1 MSVSGDWFF
10 GMNQSTKY
18 FIWKQE
24 EINWKIFLISVPGSA
39 DFAYEIQVLQLEK
52 QMVKIL
58 IENMTLK
65 RNVLQKNIRNLTSI
79 LQCHKADLVKA
90 IVHPLN

>member
-39 DFAYEIQVLQLEK
+39 DFAYEIQVL
-52 QMVKIL
+52 
-58 IENMTLK
+58 
-65 RNVLQKNIRNLTSI
+65 
-79 LQCHKADLVKA
+79 
-90 IVHPLN
+90 